1 MSKDL
6 LGHVSAI
13 QHSENKA
20 SHVHLELC
28 GCKIEYDQD
37 LNFKLE
43 IHIKLLCTTLN
54 TDQKMLF
61 DFSSLL
67 LPNVLNNL
75 TNIEK
80 CGFFFK
86 ILA

>member
-28 GCKIEYDQD
+28 GCKIEPVYD
-37 LNFKLE
+37 LNYKLD
-43 IHIKLLCTTLN
+43 IRIKLLCNMYVQL
-54 TDQKMLF
+54 
-61 DFSSLL
+61 
-67 LPNVLNNL
+67 
-75 TNIEK
+75 
-80 CGFFFK
+80 
-86 ILA
+86 

>member
-28 GCKIEYDQD
+28 GCKIKPVYV
-37 LNFKLE
+37 LNYKFD
-43 IHIKLLCTTLN
+43 IHIKLVHIYRG
-54 TDQKMLF
+54 
-61 DFSSLL
+61 SSSYA
-67 LPNVLNNL
+67 V
-75 TNIEK
+75 
-80 CGFFFK
+80 F
-86 ILA
+86 